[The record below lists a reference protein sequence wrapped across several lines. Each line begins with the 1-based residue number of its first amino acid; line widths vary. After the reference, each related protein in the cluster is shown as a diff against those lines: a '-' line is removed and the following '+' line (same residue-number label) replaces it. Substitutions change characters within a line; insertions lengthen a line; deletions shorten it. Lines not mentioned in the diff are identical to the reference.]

1 MIDDEMLAE
10 ELEKFSGERD
20 WKPFHTPKNIAS
32 ALAVEA
38 SELLEIFQWARGQ
51 RDWQEIDADKTVRE
65 HAEEELA
72 DILLYLIRFASLAKI
87 DLQQAALRKME
98 KNALKYPVEK
108 AKGSD
113 RKYNE

>member
-1 MIDDEMLAE
+1 MCEQDKKTDAAKAE
-10 ELEKFSGERD
+10 EQKKQEKKENYVPD
-20 WKPFHTPKNIAS
+20 YNI
-32 ALAVEA
+32 EY
-38 SELLEIFQWARGQ
+38 
-51 RDWQEIDADKTVRE
+51 T
-65 HAEEELA
+65 EEELA